1 MARLSTN
8 YEGAW
13 DPRVKC
19 KWVPLKRGQHKS
31 LACCVVERTL
41 GKEEGKDEA
50 VTTERDIQVMA
61 EEELEEVDLGFDSQE
76 PRPISISAS
85 LTETEKSE
93 LILPD
98 RKSVV

>member
-1 MARLSTN
+1 MQVGPAQ
-8 YEGAW
+8 
-13 DPRVKC
+13 K
-19 KWVPLKRGQHKS
+19 GQHKS
-31 LACCVVERTL
+31 LVCCVVERSL

-85 LTETEKSE
+85 LTETERSE
-93 LILPD
+93 QQGQLVSFST
-98 RKSVV
+98 RERNC